1 VLLLL
6 TLVLADELLE
16 DRLEQGNVPMY
27 GQEMYPISPDWLA
40 SRGATTKKTVHSN
53 TPKKKE
59 AAAPVVTSTAKPE
72 PKKKEAAAPVVTST
86 AKPEPS
92 PKEAAAP
99 VLPSTAKPEPP
110 PKEAAAPVLPSTAK
124 PEPPPKDPLPGPK
137 AYIAQGE
144 GSYKQGFASGKADA
158 RPNKWAFIGPGLGV
172 ALAVPA
178 DEGALVGVM
187 MLGCA
192 GGTALAAV
200 LPAVP
205 DEGDWQL
212 GSASY
217 QQGYRDGWKHSMRR
231 RRALYAVSAGTAGTM
246 LFIVRTGL

>member
-40 SRGATTKKTVHSN
+40 SRATTKKTVHSN

-72 PKKKEAAAPVVTST
+72 PKK
-86 AKPEPS
+86 
-92 PKEAAAP
+92 
-99 VLPSTAKPEPP
+99 
-110 PKEAAAPVLPSTAK
+110 
-124 PEPPPKDPLPGPK
+124 KDPLPGPK

-172 ALAVPA
+172 ALALPA
-178 DEGALVGVM
+178 DEEALVGVM

-200 LPAVP
+200 LPAAP

-231 RRALYAVSAGTAGTM
+231 RRALYAVSVGTAGTM